1 MEYLQ
6 DATDVELL
14 QNELYAHFDAVT
26 DEQKKEVQPL
36 QNELYAHF
44 GAVTDEQ
51 KKEVQRWRKIK
62 SFLNENLRKRKDRH
76 KARSQEMSKRRKK
89 NTSTE

>member
-6 DATDVELL
+6 DAADVEPL

-26 DEQKKEVQPL
+26 DEQKKEVQ
-36 QNELYAHF
+36 
-44 GAVTDEQ
+44 
-51 KKEVQRWRKIK
+51 RWPKIK
-62 SFLNENLRKRKDRH
+62 IFLNENLRKRRDGH
-76 KARSQEMSKRRKK
+76 EARSQEMSKRRKK